1 MSEILSR
8 GNWETYFTISIL
20 FLIISL
26 FQGGTTQMRFQ
37 PRQGKYL
44 AAAGENLISI
54 LDVETQ
60 AMHSSLQVIFLD
72 LPFFMLCSGLSKTFV

>member
-1 MSEILSR
+1 
-8 GNWETYFTISIL
+8 
-20 FLIISL
+20 
-26 FQGGTTQMRFQ
+26 MRFQ

-72 LPFFMLCSGLSKTFV
+72 LPFFMSCSGLSKTFVYTHYIWWFVRFVAVIVQVLLHG

>member
-1 MSEILSR
+1 
-8 GNWETYFTISIL
+8 
-20 FLIISL
+20 
-26 FQGGTTQMRFQ
+26 MRFQ

-60 AMHSSLQVIFLD
+60 AMYSSLQVILLD
-72 LPFFMLCSGLSKTFV
+72 FPFVIFYYFGSSTTFIIVDDF

>member
-1 MSEILSR
+1 
-8 GNWETYFTISIL
+8 
-20 FLIISL
+20 
-26 FQGGTTQMRFQ
+26 MRFQ

>member
-1 MSEILSR
+1 MMSDVVHFAR
-8 GNWETYFTISIL
+8 MPETFLRLIFYFLLYI
-20 FLIISL
+20 

-60 AMHSSLQVIFLD
+60 AIYSSLQVIFLD
-72 LPFFMLCSGLSKTFV
+72 FPIFIIYSSG